1 MYFETNTDWL
11 SLLKNEFYYPKLVLE
26 KYNFDNG
33 IEVYSN
39 NSYYVEFYAEYYDE
53 KYINLFL
60 KTIRKI

>member
-39 NSYYVEFYAEYYDE
+39 NSYYVDFYAEYYDE

>member
-1 MYFETNTDWL
+1 M

-39 NSYYVEFYAEYYDE
+39 NSYYVDFYAEYYDE